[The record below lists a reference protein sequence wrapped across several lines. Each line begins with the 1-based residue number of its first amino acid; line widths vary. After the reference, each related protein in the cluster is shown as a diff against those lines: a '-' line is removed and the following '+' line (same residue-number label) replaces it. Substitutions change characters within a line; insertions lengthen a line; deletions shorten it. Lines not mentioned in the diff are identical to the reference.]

1 MCVLQGSC
9 SSHLEPRSPTHKQCP
24 FMSISSGLRELIRFQ
39 SFCLQPAPGS
49 VPSPEQQQMLCSQLE
64 RIHTLFRRQLGIPL
78 LGESLC
84 AWGAGMEKLYYG
96 KVGIHCDYS
105 FSRAT
110 QIAAGVFGCSWISRV
125 CLSLGPPEWC
135 TFPVCS
141 FMCFHG
147 VWFEVIQAV

>member
-96 KVGIHCDYS
+96 KVGINCDYS

-110 QIAAGVFGCSWISRV
+110 QIAAGVFGCSLISCV
-125 CLSLGPPEWC
+125 CLSLGPPE
-135 TFPVCS
+135 
-141 FMCFHG
+141 
-147 VWFEVIQAV
+147 